1 MSKARNL
8 REAGFEVSASLPTGS
23 GFFRDLEV
31 GPAPLSGPKLT
42 AAKMA
47 EALRQMGSPEM
58 RARTAVLGKAIRCE
72 PNGCRRR

>member
-1 MSKARNL
+1 M
-8 REAGFEVSASLPTGS
+8 SASPPTGS

-31 GPAPLSGPKLT
+31 GPAPLSGPRLT

-58 RARTAVLGKAIRCE
+58 RTKAPGLGQAIHCE
-72 PNGCRRR
+72 PDGVQEAVKLIELALHER